1 MVPAGAQR
9 PEVSGWRGSQ
19 WLAAVELL
27 LVTLVFVGDYLHLV
41 PPSKTPF
48 LLGLAWISLRLGK
61 LRWRD
66 VGLRLYQTW
75 PVTLGLG
82 FAAGSALKAFQLLVS
97 QPFLVRV
104 LGKQPD
110 LELFRTL
117 HGNLQWTLPALVGS
131 WTLAAIG
138 EDGLSPLPDEP
149 RRRTLSAA
157 QVPPGSSVCCLSTWD
172 LL

>member
-19 WLAAVELL
+19 WLVAVELL

-48 LLGLAWISLRLGK
+48 LLGLAWISLQLGK
-61 LRWRD
+61 LPWRD

-82 FAAGSALKAFQLLVS
+82 FAAGIALDRKGVVI
-97 QPFLVRV
+97 FL
-104 LGKQPD
+104 
-110 LELFRTL
+110 
-117 HGNLQWTLPALVGS
+117 
-131 WTLAAIG
+131 
-138 EDGLSPLPDEP
+138 
-149 RRRTLSAA
+149 
-157 QVPPGSSVCCLSTWD
+157 
-172 LL
+172 

>member
-48 LLGLAWISLRLGK
+48 LVGLAWISLRLGK

-138 EDGLSPLPDEP
+138 EDGLSRLPDEP
-149 RRRTLSAA
+149 RRRTLS
-157 QVPPGSSVCCLSTWD
+157 
-172 LL
+172 